1 MNDDQS
7 RVPPKTSREP
17 RRARRLKVDYPT
29 AVIGIAAQE
38 LPPDTPLA
46 AVYERVQ
53 PASEFI
59 GQHIQFVVRDLSTN
73 GAFLEGPALPLLSR
87 VKFTF
92 DLEDHGPVHVTAWTM
107 WRRTAPCTVTSANG
121 PVELPAGVGVLFESM
136 DIDARIEIARRSLL

>member
-1 MNDDQS
+1 MSDD
-7 RVPPKTSREP
+7 RPPPKPFREP

-29 AVIGIAAQE
+29 EVIGIAAQE

-53 PASEFI
+53 PASDFI
-59 GQHIQFVVRDLSTN
+59 GLRARFIVRDLSTN

-92 DLEDHGPVHVTAWTM
+92 ELEDHGPVHVTAWTM
-107 WRRTAPCTVTSANG
+107 WRRTAPCTVSSASG

>member
-1 MNDDQS
+1 M
-7 RVPPKTSREP
+7 PPKPPFREP

-29 AVIGIAAQE
+29 EVIGIAAQE
-38 LPPDTPLA
+38 VPPDTPLT

-53 PASEFI
+53 PAPECI
-59 GQHIQFVVRDLSTN
+59 GQRTPFVVRDLSTN

-92 DLEDHGPVHVTAWTM
+92 ELEDHGPVHVTAWTM
-107 WRRTAPCTVTSANG
+107 WRRTAPCTVSSANG

>member
-1 MNDDQS
+1 MSDDQS
-7 RVPPKTSREP
+7 RMPPKNFREP

-29 AVIGIAAQE
+29 EVIGIAAQE

-53 PASEFI
+53 PASDFI
-59 GQHIQFVVRDLSTN
+59 GLRAQFIVRDLSTN

-92 DLEDHGPVHVTAWTM
+92 ELEDHGPVHVTAWTM
-107 WRRTAPCTVTSANG
+107 WRRTAPCTVSSANG